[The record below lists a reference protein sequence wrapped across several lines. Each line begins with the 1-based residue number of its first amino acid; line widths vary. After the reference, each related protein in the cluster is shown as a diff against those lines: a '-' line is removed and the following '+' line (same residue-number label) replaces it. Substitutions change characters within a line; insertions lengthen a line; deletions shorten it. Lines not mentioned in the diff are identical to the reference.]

1 MLVVMAITLYTSRVV
16 LNTLGV
22 EDFGI
27 QNVVGGF
34 VSMFSLI
41 SGSMQ
46 TTISR
51 FLTFEI
57 GHGDSKRLIRIFSS
71 SVNIQVAISLLVII
85 LAETIGLWFLN
96 YKMNIPEDR
105 WMAANWVFQFS
116 LATFFFSLVSAPFS
130 SSLIAHERMSA
141 YAYISIIDV
150 CLKLGIVYIVII
162 SQWDKLIFY
171 SALLMLVS
179 LSTCILYIIYCS
191 IKFSECRYRFI
202 FDKAILKEMGG
213 FAGWNYMGSIAYV
226 LRGQGINVLMNL
238 FFGVAVNAARG
249 ITSQVESAVAQF
261 SSSFIMAINPQ
272 ITKSYARDDRVYLHK
287 LICKGAKYS
296 YYLMMLIVIPLLFE
310 TPIIL
315 SIWLKNVPEYTVLF
329 TRLTLIVA
337 LFDVFSTPIT
347 TAILATGEIKKLQ
360 IQLSGIMIAIFPVSY
375 ILYLG
380 GLPAYTCYIVCGLAV
395 IARLV
400 VELPIIHRLIGMP
413 IKMFITEVIIK
424 SLFVTVLS
432 LIVPISIILLM
443 DESILRLVCLV
454 LLSSIFTMISMYLVG
469 LTPKERNIIV
479 DKIKGVKCF
488 ESYK

>member
-1 MLVVMAITLYTSRVV
+1 
-16 LNTLGV
+16 
-22 EDFGI
+22 
-27 QNVVGGF
+27 
-34 VSMFSLI
+34 
-41 SGSMQ
+41 
-46 TTISR
+46 
-51 FLTFEI
+51 
-57 GHGDSKRLIRIFSS
+57 
-71 SVNIQVAISLLVII
+71 
-85 LAETIGLWFLN
+85 
-96 YKMNIPEDR
+96 
-105 WMAANWVFQFS
+105 
-116 LATFFFSLVSAPFS
+116 
-130 SSLIAHERMSA
+130 
-141 YAYISIIDV
+141 
-150 CLKLGIVYIVII
+150 
-162 SQWDKLIFY
+162 
-171 SALLMLVS
+171 
-179 LSTCILYIIYCS
+179 
-191 IKFSECRYRFI
+191 
-202 FDKAILKEMGG
+202 MGG

-337 LFDVFSTPIT
+337 LLDVFSTPIT

-432 LIVPISIILLM
+432 LIVPIFIILLM

-454 LLSSIFTMISMYLVG
+454 LLSSIFTMISMCLVG

-479 DKIKGVKCF
+479 DKIKEVKCF